1 MYEVAGQPVSIQ
13 TLNYSPVSYDFCE
26 TTDAS
31 RSQERY
37 SNALVHTARITTR
50 RQLLDRRAW
59 LASAVQGRHAMLLNS
74 TEEAKCTSPVAARYF
89 LDDNHSALSF
99 LPGGTELE
107 PVVIMMDA
115 IQAICSLTDSML
127 RITQWDLHLTEL
139 EKNCGIL
146 LKPKRS
152 ALWERGAKQ
161 GAKQFDLLPGKV
173 DMFCNRYRDDDA
185 EQTSKEIC
193 FLEESEAAKDEIDEI
208 REAFNLFDTDG
219 SGTID
224 PGELKAAMR
233 SLGFETKNPTIFQM
247 IADLDHDGDGIGFDE
262 FLDAITAK
270 LGDKES
276 RDGIH
281 KIFNLFD
288 DDKTGTA
295 QF

>member
-1 MYEVAGQPVSIQ
+1 MGQAPVQCCQQERLDDEIRFGVFNFRCDVDKDECLHDRVYVASMASWSESASHSAQLVIDNDEQGVMYEVAGQPVSIQ

-74 TEEAKCTSPVAARYF
+74 TEEAIPLVRHPAKYF

-146 LKPKRS
+146 LK
-152 ALWERGAKQ
+152 
-161 GAKQFDLLPGKV
+161 
-173 DMFCNRYRDDDA
+173 YRDDDA

-193 FLEESEAAKDEIDEI
+193 FLEESEAAKE
-208 REAFNLFDTDG
+208 LFVTVLTVLWLEKPH
-219 SGTID
+219 SH
-224 PGELKAAMR
+224 
-233 SLGFETKNPTIFQM
+233 SVWF
-247 IADLDHDGDGIGFDE
+247 
-262 FLDAITAK
+262 
-270 LGDKES
+270 
-276 RDGIH
+276 
-281 KIFNLFD
+281 
-288 DDKTGTA
+288 
-295 QF
+295 

>member
-139 EKNCGIL
+139 EKNCG
-146 LKPKRS
+146 
-152 ALWERGAKQ
+152 
-161 GAKQFDLLPGKV
+161 KV